1 MNTAAYRDAWFKATS
16 ELPWGVQ
23 RVLHDT
29 LTLVGEGKVKLVHS
43 ADYSNGSPCL
53 VNAVGQMLTAGGGNG
68 IPTAYFGPLVGLFDS
83 INRHFQ
89 SVPGYNASGDLV
101 VSPGVGEILVQWFAP
116 LKEQPLEAMV
126 DEATQMEAFANH
138 VYVEPKDEDIMRD
151 WLNAVEKEA
160 QIEVTMSEKTDER
173 IS

>member
-1 MNTAAYRDAWFKATS
+1 MNTAAYRDRWFQATS

-29 LTLVGEGKVKLVHS
+29 LTLVGEGKVTLVHS
-43 ADYSNGSPCL
+43 RDYSKGSPCL
-53 VNAVGQMLTAGGGNG
+53 VNAVGQMLISGGGNG
-68 IPTAYFGPLVGLFDS
+68 IPTRYFGPLVGLFDD

-89 SVPGYNASGDLV
+89 SIAGYNDPADYV
-101 VSPGVGEILVQWFAP
+101 VSPGMGEILVQWFAP
-116 LKEQPLEAMV
+116 LKEQPIEDMV

-138 VYVEPKDEDIMRD
+138 VYVEPKDEDLMRD

-160 QIEVTMSEKTDER
+160 QIEVSEKTDER
-173 IS
+173 TIV